1 MWKGMDLMEY
11 RKCDKCC
18 REKPYYEFYTEKD
31 KHCIDCT
38 KKDIEICKLLD
49 ESVKEDNKC

>member
-1 MWKGMDLMEY
+1 MDLMEY

-31 KHCIDCT
+31 KYCIDCT
-38 KKDIEICKLLD
+38 KKDMELHKLLD
-49 ESVKEDNKC
+49 KSVKENNKC